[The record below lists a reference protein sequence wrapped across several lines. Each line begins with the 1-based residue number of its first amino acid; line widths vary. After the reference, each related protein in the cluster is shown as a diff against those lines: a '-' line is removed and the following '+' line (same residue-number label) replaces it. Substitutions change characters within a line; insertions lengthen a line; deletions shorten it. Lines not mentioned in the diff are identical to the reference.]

1 MNQPTGYPSPTNTL
15 KRRGRQ
21 LLRHAITAAM
31 AKAKLAILSKLIP
44 LILITLVILSLLL
57 FTVFIALT
65 FVEVT
70 DVSVDP
76 SENVTWVATE
86 TGESLKYYKKYRKYG
101 KQYKVPWQLLAA
113 IHRVETNFGQ
123 NLKKSSAG
131 ALGHTQ
137 FMPCAWVGWEYYA
150 SLGYCAKN
158 GDWAGPE
165 IDFTDPENIHDGQA
179 VDGNKDGKYDP
190 WNVDDALAATAKRL
204 AADKKSTGKGWFDQ
218 GGPVWK
224 YNPLP
229 EYVAKVE
236 KYSNAYAKPVAKK
249 VGGGTGQFT
258 HPAPGTVMSSPYGP
272 RKGELHTGQD
282 FAGMIGTP
290 IVAADSGT
298 VVKVEHLTGS
308 YGSYIEIDHGKDI
321 STLYAHMWPHQV
333 KVRQGQKVKK
343 GQTIGEIGNNGRST
357 GPHLHF
363 EVRVKGKP
371 QDPRKYLK

>member
-123 NLKKSSAG
+123 NLKKSSAC

-137 FMPCAWVGWEYYA
+137 FMPCA
-150 SLGYCAKN
+150 
-158 GDWAGPE
+158 
-165 IDFTDPENIHDGQA
+165 
-179 VDGNKDGKYDP
+179 
-190 WNVDDALAATAKRL
+190 
-204 AADKKSTGKGWFDQ
+204 
-218 GGPVWK
+218 
-224 YNPLP
+224 
-229 EYVAKVE
+229 
-236 KYSNAYAKPVAKK
+236 
-249 VGGGTGQFT
+249 
-258 HPAPGTVMSSPYGP
+258 
-272 RKGELHTGQD
+272 
-282 FAGMIGTP
+282 
-290 IVAADSGT
+290 
-298 VVKVEHLTGS
+298 
-308 YGSYIEIDHGKDI
+308 
-321 STLYAHMWPHQV
+321 
-333 KVRQGQKVKK
+333 
-343 GQTIGEIGNNGRST
+343 
-357 GPHLHF
+357 
-363 EVRVKGKP
+363 
-371 QDPRKYLK
+371 